1 MKKMKKYSCLF
12 FRSHEDYNQGYKKRT
27 QDTINNLKYYSQKL
41 EDNGK
46 PQTLYA
52 PRPSQPIAQPIIQE
66 PLGTD

>member
-1 MKKMKKYSCLF
+1 MKKYSCLF

-52 PRPSQPIAQPIIQE
+52 PRPS
-66 PLGTD
+66 